1 MTRKEERAQFAAE
14 SVKGADKLYGYK
26 YSIED
31 VECGLQQGAE
41 WADKTMLNKACK
53 WLKEN
58 MGNYIIEHPF
68 FPAGSSVTVEED
80 KMVEDFRKAMEGE

>member
-1 MTRKEERAQFAAE
+1 MTRKEEREQAARLY
-14 SVKGADKLYGYK
+14 SPNNAHYTADTFEY
-26 YSIED
+26 
-31 VECGLQQGAE
+31 GAE
-41 WADKTMLNKACK
+41 WADKTMLVKACE

-68 FPAGSSVTVEED
+68 FPSGSSVTIEED

>member
-1 MTRKEERAQFAAE
+1 MIRKEEREQFAAE

-26 YSIED
+26 YTIKD
-31 VECGLQQGAE
+31 VECAIIDGAE
-41 WADKTMLNKACK
+41 WADKTMLDRACE

-68 FPAGSSVTVEED
+68 FPSGSSVTVEED
-80 KMVEDFRKAMEGE
+80 KMVEDFRKAMEE